1 MNNSTFS
8 NAAPTRNNSN
18 ATSTSSDLHDDF
30 TVDDL
35 INSIH
40 ELRDHTLQVELNVE
54 YFRLLNAETNGGRR
68 AAWNRLKALKKEQ
81 RRMAL
86 NS

>member
-1 MNNSTFS
+1 MNNITTV
-8 NAAPTRNNSN
+8 NGAPIPNE
-18 ATSTSSDLHDDF
+18 LHDDF

-54 YFRLLNAETNGGRR
+54 YFRLLNAATKGGRR
-68 AAWNRLKALKKEQ
+68 AAWNRLKALKQEQ
-81 RRMAL
+81 KRAA
-86 NS
+86 SW

>member
-1 MNNSTFS
+1 MNNSTTAT
-8 NAAPTRNNSN
+8 AAPT
-18 ATSTSSDLHDDF
+18 SSDSRDDL
-30 TVDDL
+30 TVVDL

-40 ELRDHTLQVELNVE
+40 ELRDHTLQVELDVE
-54 YFRLLNAETNGGRR
+54 YFRLVNAETNGGRR